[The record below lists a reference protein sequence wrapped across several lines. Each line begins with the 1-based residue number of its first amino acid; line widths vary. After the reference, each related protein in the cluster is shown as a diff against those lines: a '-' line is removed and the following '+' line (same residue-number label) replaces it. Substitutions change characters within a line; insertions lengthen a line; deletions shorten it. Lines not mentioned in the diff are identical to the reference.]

1 MSFVSLRRLIYF
13 CTPSSLHR
21 HLTRI
26 ETSEIGSRLASGV
39 FWSVGDTLISRGLML
54 CAAILVA
61 RMLGRTG
68 YGELGMIQSIVD
80 MFGVFAGFRLQEVAV
95 GAVVAVKE
103 AELLLPLGRSLSPAG
118 QLTSLR
124 LLW

>member
-1 MSFVSLRRLIYF
+1 MSLVSLRRLIYS

-39 FWSVGDTLISRGLML
+39 FWSVGGTLISRGLRL

-68 YGELGMIQSIVD
+68 YGELGMIQSIVG
-80 MFGVFAGFRLQEVAV
+80 MFGVVAGFGLGVAV

-103 AELLLPLGRSLSPAG
+103 AELLLPVGRSLSPAG